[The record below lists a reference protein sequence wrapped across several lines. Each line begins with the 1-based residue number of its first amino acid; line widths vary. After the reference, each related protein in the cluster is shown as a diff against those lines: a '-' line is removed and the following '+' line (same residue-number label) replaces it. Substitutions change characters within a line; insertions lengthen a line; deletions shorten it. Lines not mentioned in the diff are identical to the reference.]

1 MPAGS
6 PELPTSEA
14 PEVLKNE
21 RPPIKDLLLRC
32 LRLRCP
38 VCGQSSVF
46 ERWFHVRHHCLS
58 CRALFQREDGFFVG
72 AIVINIITTEV
83 LIIAIYVV
91 CLLLISSRFQLMLNI
106 LFIFGISFPVAF
118 YHHSWSVWL
127 SFDHLVETLP
137 KYAEQTKR

>member
-1 MPAGS
+1 MS
-6 PELPTSEA
+6 K
-14 PEVLKNE
+14 VLKKE
-21 RPPIKDLLLRC
+21 RPLVKDLLLRC

-38 VCGQSSVF
+38 VCGGSSVF
-46 ERWFHVRHHCLS
+46 ERRFHVRHHCPS

-72 AIVINIITTEV
+72 AIVVNIIITEL
-83 LIIAIYVV
+83 LIIAIYVA
-91 CLLLISSRFQLMLNI
+91 CLLFISDRFQLILTI

-137 KYAEQTKR
+137 KYTGQTKR